1 VEVIFFKKQQLYTN
15 FFPVATKTKTEQ
27 IIGKK
32 KLKVPI
38 SVSVQD

>member
-1 VEVIFFKKQQLYTN
+1 VEIIFFKKQQLCSKI
-15 FFPVATKTKTEQ
+15 FPVATKTKTEQ